1 MRVQLYPSSAAVGA
15 LPALA
20 YLGRYDY
27 LARAEQSDSAT
38 AIRFCSGLAVLARTS
53 HRGGAGQSTI
63 ADAIPRG
70 AETFENA
77 GGHADGSRRGE
88 GAARAVFSQP
98 SKTPVSNPQ
107 SLVMQ

>member
-1 MRVQLYPSSAAVGA
+1 M
-15 LPALA
+15 
-20 YLGRYDY
+20 
-27 LARAEQSDSAT
+27 
-38 AIRFCSGLAVLARTS
+38 
-53 HRGGAGQSTI
+53 HRGVAGQSTI

-70 AETFENA
+70 CAESFENA

-88 GAARAVFSQP
+88 GAARAVFSHP